1 MTKLFRSAAL
11 AALLCATSLS
21 GAMAAEDAFYLGQW
35 KITEAVPGPWIK
47 SEAELFPDEVKSLVG
62 QTLTISAD
70 AIEGP
75 GGFPCKGPK
84 YEVIEGGPD
93 MLFQG
98 AFGEMQ
104 AKDAA
109 SDPQKLAEKVG
120 FAGTQYRTVLTGCE
134 FAVDFSIGA
143 DKDTMMF
150 ALDNSVYVMKR
161 Q

>member
-1 MTKLFRSAAL
+1 MSKFLRSVVL

-21 GAMAAEDAFYLGQW
+21 TATAEEPFYLGQW
-35 KITEAVPGPWIK
+35 KIAEAVPGPWIK
-47 SEAELFPDEVKSLVG
+47 SDAELFPDEMKALVG
-62 QTLTISAD
+62 QTLTIKAD

-98 AFGEMQ
+98 AFGQMQ
-104 AKDAA
+104 SENAA
-109 SDPQKLAEKVG
+109 NDPQKLAEKVG
-120 FAGTQYRTVLTGCE
+120 FTGTAYRTVMTGCE

-150 ALDNSVYVMKR
+150 ALDNAVYVMKR

>member
-1 MTKLFRSAAL
+1 MTQFLRGAAL

-21 GAMAAEDAFYLGQW
+21 GAKAEDAFYLGQW
-35 KITEAVPGPWIK
+35 KITGAAPGPWIK
-47 SEAELFPDEVKSLVG
+47 SDAELFPDEMKSLVG
-62 QTLTISAD
+62 QTITLKAD

-84 YEVIEGGPD
+84 YEVMQGGPD

-104 AKDAA
+104 AQD
-109 SDPQKLAEKVG
+109 SSVDPQALAEKVG
-120 FAGTQYRTVLTGCE
+120 FAGKQYRTVLTGCE
-134 FAVDFSIGA
+134 FAVDFSFGE
-143 DKDTMMF
+143 DKDTAMF
-150 ALDNSVYVMKR
+150 ALDNAVYTLKR

>member
-21 GAMAAEDAFYLGQW
+21 GAKAEDAFYLGQW
-35 KITEAVPGPWIK
+35 KITGAAPAPWIK
-47 SEAELFPDEVKSLVG
+47 SDAELSPDEMKSLVG
-62 QTLTISAD
+62 QTITIKSD
-70 AIEGP
+70 GIDGP
-75 GGFPCKGPK
+75 GQFPCKDAK

-98 AFGEMQ
+98 GFGEMQ
-104 AKDAA
+104 LKDATV
-109 SDPQKLAEKVG
+109 DPQKLAEQAG
-120 FAGTQYRTVLTGCE
+120 FTGTHYRTVLTGCE
-134 FAVDFSIGA
+134 FAVDFSIGE

-150 ALDNSVYVMKR
+150 ALDNALYLMKR

>member
-1 MTKLFRSAAL
+1 MNQLLRGAAL

-21 GAMAAEDAFYLGQW
+21 GAKAEDAFYLGAW
-35 KITEAVPGPWIK
+35 KITGAAPGPWIK
-47 SEAELFPDEVKSLVG
+47 SDAELFPDEMKSLVG
-62 QTLTISAD
+62 QTITIKSD

-84 YEVIEGGPD
+84 YEVMEGGPD

-104 AKDAA
+104 SQNAA
-109 SDPQKLAEKVG
+109 NDPQKLAEKVG
-120 FAGTQYRTVLTGCE
+120 FTGKQYRTVMTGCE
-134 FAVDFSIGA
+134 FAVDFSFGE
-143 DKDTMMF
+143 DKDTAMF
-150 ALDNSVYVMKR
+150 ALDNAVYTLQR